1 MKFILFT
8 VIFIITF
15 TFGYSIRCYQCIQ
28 GFPAVTDDSTIE
40 NVPLPKNLSLPGVD
54 HLPTAY
60 CKTPFELKGNILCT
74 AAHRCMKSV
83 TYEKDNKFIIRYC
96 APMRNEYGFEVHASS
111 KKPVDIT
118 NGCHKFRAYICDT
131 DLCNGSSKN
140 QNFSILILLIP
151 FLFYN

>member
-1 MKFILFT
+1 MQEKFFGRKIKNWFFKGKKNNFFT
-8 VIFIITF
+8 
-15 TFGYSIRCYQCIQ
+15 GYSIRCYQCIQ

-83 TYEKDNKFIIRYC
+83 TYGELLKKYFLYLIFQFFQNK
-96 APMRNEYGFEVHASS
+96 
-111 KKPVDIT
+111 KK
-118 NGCHKFRAYICDT
+118 
-131 DLCNGSSKN
+131 L
-140 QNFSILILLIP
+140 
-151 FLFYN
+151 